1 MQKHHATRLPCL
13 YNRRVQT
20 FCYHLYKNVIYKRLL
35 PNQTVIKGLVDLNP
49 GYVLSRDSRKQFSN
63 LPMVNIIDESQ
74 LDVIE
79 EQYRRIVLVD

>member
-1 MQKHHATRLPCL
+1 
-13 YNRRVQT
+13 
-20 FCYHLYKNVIYKRLL
+20 
-35 PNQTVIKGLVDLNP
+35 VIKGLVDLNP